1 MAKKSDIPFSTDP
14 SRLFLPWISM
24 LMIFI
29 ATLTLAGGLSAYKA
43 LSYWNKSVSASIT
56 VQIPIVDDK
65 GKPRGEEV
73 QNDIEKALTILRTN
87 PGILGAKVLEE
98 TQMRRLMTPWLGEH
112 ADIKALPLP
121 HVIDV
126 TVDTINPPNIEELN
140 TELIQFVPLAVLDS
154 HRVWLDTLIT
164 IAGGLMKLT
173 IIILALLLITTA
185 FTVSYSAKT
194 SLSMHKH
201 VIALVHMMGANDS
214 YIAWQY
220 AIRILKLTLLGGLS
234 GLVLALPII
243 FGVGYFFE
251 TIAGDFKCKIDALML
266 IILISTPFA
275 FALLAFISTLKTVST
290 ALKRMI

>member
-56 VQIPIVDDK
+56 VQIPTVDDK
-65 GKPRGEEV
+65 GQPRGEAV
-73 QNDIEKALTILRTN
+73 QNDIEKTLTILRTN
-87 PGILGAKVLEE
+87 PGILGAKVLED

-121 HVIDV
+121 QVIDV

-173 IIILALLLITTA
+173 IFILALLLITTA

-194 SLSMHKH
+194 SLTMHKH
-201 VIALVHMMGANDS
+201 VIALVHMMGANDG

-220 AIRILKLTLLGGLS
+220 AVRILKLTLLGGLG

-251 TIAGDFKCKIDALML
+251 TIAVDFKCKIDALML
-266 IILISTPFA
+266 IILISTPFT

>member
-29 ATLTLAGGLSAYKA
+29 AALTLAGGLSAYQA
-43 LSYWNKSVSASIT
+43 LSYWNKNVSASIT

-98 TQMRRLMTPWLGEH
+98 AQMRRLMTPWLGEH
-112 ADIKALPLP
+112 TDIEALPLP
-121 HVIDV
+121 QVIDV
-126 TVDTINPPNIEELN
+126 TVDTVNPPNIEELN
-140 TELIQFVPLAVLDS
+140 MELIQFVPMAILDS
-154 HRVWLDTLIT
+154 HRVWLDNLIT
-164 IAGGLMKLT
+164 IADGLMKLT
-173 IIILALLLITTA
+173 VFILVLLIITTA

-201 VIALVHMMGANDS
+201 VIALVHMMGANDG

-220 AIRILKLTLLGGLS
+220 AIRILKLTLRGGLS

-266 IILISTPFA
+266 LTLISIPFI
-275 FALLAFISTLKTVST
+275 FALLAFVSTLKTVLT

>member
-29 ATLTLAGGLSAYKA
+29 ASLTLAGGLTAYQA
-43 LSYWNKSVSASIT
+43 LSYWNKNVSGSIT
-56 VQIPIVDDK
+56 VQIPTVDDK
-65 GKPRGEEV
+65 GNSRGDEI

-87 PGILGAKVLEE
+87 PGILGAKVLENE
-98 TQMRRLMTPWLGEH
+98 QMRRLMTPWIGEH
-112 ADIKALPLP
+112 ADIEALPLP
-121 HVIDV
+121 LVIDV
-126 TVDTINPPNIEELN
+126 SIDTVNPPNIEELTN
-140 TELIQFVPLAVLDS
+140 ELIQFVPTAILDS
-154 HRVWLDTLIT
+154 HRVWLDSLIT

-173 IIILALLLITTA
+173 IFILALLIITTA

-194 SLSMHKH
+194 SLTMHKQ
-201 VIALVHMMGANDS
+201 VIALVHMMGANDG

-220 AIRILKLTLLGGLS
+220 ATRILKLCLIGGLGGLA
-234 GLVLALPII
+234 LALPVI

-251 TIAGDFKCKIDALML
+251 TIAGDFNCSIDIVMMIVL
-266 IILISTPFA
+266 ICTPFV
-275 FALLAFISTLKTVST
+275 FALLAFMSTLKTVLT

>member
-1 MAKKSDIPFSTDP
+1 MAKKSDIPFSSDP

-29 ATLTLAGGLSAYKA
+29 AILTLAGGLTAYKA
-43 LSYWNKSVSASIT
+43 LSYWNKNVSGSIT
-56 VQIPIVDDK
+56 VQIPVVDTK
-65 GKPRGEEV
+65 GKSRGEEI
-73 QNDIEKALTILRTN
+73 QNDIEKALTVLRTN
-87 PGILGAKVLEE
+87 PGILGARVLES

-112 ADIKALPLP
+112 ADIEALPLP
-121 HVIDV
+121 QVIDV

-140 TELIQFVPLAVLDS
+140 NELIQFVPTAILDS
-154 HRVWLDTLIT
+154 HRIWLDNLIT

-173 IIILALLLITTA
+173 VFILALLIITTA

-194 SLSMHKH
+194 SLTMHKQ
-201 VIALVHMMGANDS
+201 VIALVHMMGANDG

-220 AIRILKLTLLGGLS
+220 AIRILKLTMLGGLC

-251 TIAGDFKCKIDALML
+251 TIAGDFNCKIDILM
-266 IILISTPFA
+266 ITILIATPFA
-275 FALLAFISTLKTVST
+275 FALLAFVSTLKTVLT

>member
-29 ATLTLAGGLSAYKA
+29 ATLTLAGGLTAYKA
-43 LSYWNKSVSASIT
+43 LSYWNKNVSAAIT
-56 VQIPIVDDK
+56 VQIPTVDDK

-73 QNDIEKALTILRTN
+73 QNDIEKALTVLRTN
-87 PGILGAKVLEE
+87 PGILGAKVLES
-98 TQMRRLMTPWLGEH
+98 TQMRRLMTPWLGEQ
-112 ADIKALPLP
+112 ADIDALPLP
-121 HVIDV
+121 QVIDV

-140 TELIQFVPLAVLDS
+140 AELIQFVPTAVLDS
-154 HRVWLDTLIT
+154 HRVWLDSLIT

-173 IIILALLLITTA
+173 VFILALLLITTA

-194 SLSMHKH
+194 SLTMHKQ
-201 VIALVHMMGANDS
+201 VIALVHMMGANDG

-220 AIRILKLTLLGGLS
+220 AIRVLKLALLGGIS
-234 GLVLALPII
+234 GLALALPII

-251 TIAGDFKCKIDALML
+251 TIAGDFNCNLDAMMM

-275 FALLAFISTLKTVST
+275 FALLAFASTLKTVLT